1 MFKNFA
7 SSLAKK
13 AIFFAASRVVEKNA
27 IVNRRH
33 FIVYGSIHAY
43 KKREEL
49 ITAAKATVKVALNS
63 F

>member
-1 MFKNFA
+1 MFKSFV

-13 AIFFAASRVVEKNA
+13 AIFFTTSRVVKKNSV
-27 IVNRRH
+27 INRRH

-49 ITAAKATVKVALNS
+49 INAAKATVKVALNS